1 MNINTLLPLIWN
13 HLDLICQVGI
23 PLLAFV
29 VCFIVGCI
37 MHHRRGGLRTGIIVA
52 VVLALLYLYGS
63 QIGFAQIEV
72 TNVEYASCDLP
83 QAFDGYRIVQFS
95 DAHVGTFSGR
105 RADILRRAIDSINA
119 QQADAVVFT
128 GDLQNR
134 SYKEIEQHFDELSKV
149 KAKDGVFAVQ
159 GNHDY
164 AIYMNQDDPHALAI
178 QLGRTESLFE
188 ELGWCLLSNT
198 RQHIRRDSS
207 TIVIAGMANDG
218 EGRFPQLGN
227 HNQALWGISR
237 DEFVVMLEHDPSS
250 WRRRIL
256 PHTHVQ
262 LTLSGHTHGGQINIL
277 GWSPARL
284 RCREC
289 QGLYQGGGRA
299 LYVSR
304 GIGGVVPFRL
314 NCPAEITVITLR
326 KK

>member
-1 MNINTLLPLIWN
+1 
-13 HLDLICQVGI
+13 
-23 PLLAFV
+23 
-29 VCFIVGCI
+29 
-37 MHHRRGGLRTGIIVA
+37 
-52 VVLALLYLYGS
+52 
-63 QIGFAQIEV
+63 
-72 TNVEYASCDLP
+72 
-83 QAFDGYRIVQFS
+83 
-95 DAHVGTFSGR
+95 
-105 RADILRRAIDSINA
+105 
-119 QQADAVVFT
+119 
-128 GDLQNR
+128 
-134 SYKEIEQHFDELSKV
+134 
-149 KAKDGVFAVQ
+149 
-159 GNHDY
+159 
-164 AIYMNQDDPHALAI
+164 
-178 QLGRTESLFE
+178 
-188 ELGWCLLSNT
+188 
-198 RQHIRRDSS
+198 
-207 TIVIAGMANDG
+207 MANDG
-218 EGRFPQLGN
+218 DGRFPQLGN